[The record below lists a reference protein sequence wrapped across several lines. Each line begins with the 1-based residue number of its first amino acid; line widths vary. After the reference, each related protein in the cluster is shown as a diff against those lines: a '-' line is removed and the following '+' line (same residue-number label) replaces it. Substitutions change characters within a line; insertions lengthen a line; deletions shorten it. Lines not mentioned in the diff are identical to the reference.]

1 MSLDL
6 DAYFRRIGYAGLAE
20 PTLATLAAL
29 QARHPLA
36 IPFENLDAFAGVPVR
51 LDLDSLQRKL
61 VAARRGGYCF
71 EQNTLFA
78 AVLERL
84 GFAVTALAA
93 RVVWERP
100 AGEVRARSHMLV
112 LVALEGGDYI
122 CDVGFGGLT
131 PTAPLRLEANIEQ
144 STPHET
150 FRVLRGAREF
160 GVEARVRGEWKP
172 LYRFDLQ
179 PQAAVDIE
187 QMNFY
192 VMAHVESPMLG
203 RVMAARAAADRRH
216 ALRNGT
222 LASYA
227 LDGTEVKRDLPN
239 VAALR
244 AALTDVFGI
253 DVPRGDALDASFA
266 RLLAQ

>member
-6 DAYFRRIGYAGLAE
+6 DAYFRRIGYAEAAE
-20 PTLATLAAL
+20 PTLATLQAL

-51 LDLDSLQRKL
+51 LDLESLQRKL
-61 VAARRGGYCF
+61 VEARRGGYCF

-84 GFAVTALAA
+84 GFTVTALAA
-93 RVVWERP
+93 RVVWDRP
-100 AGEVRARSHMLV
+100 VGEVRARAHMVV
-112 LVALEGGDYI
+112 LVTLASGDYL

-150 FRVLRGAREF
+150 FRVVRGAREF

-192 VMAHVESPMLG
+192 VMAHPESPMLG
-203 RVMAARAAADRRH
+203 RVMAARAAADRRF
-216 ALRNGT
+216 ALRNCT
-222 LASYA
+222 LTSYA
-227 LDGTEVKRDLPN
+227 LGGAQEQRELTS

-244 AALTDVFGI
+244 AALANVFGI
-253 DVPRGDALDASFA
+253 DAPRGEALDASFA

>member
-6 DAYFRRIGYAGLAE
+6 DAYFRRIGHTGPAA
-20 PTLATLAAL
+20 PTLATLQAL

-51 LDLDSLQRKL
+51 LDLESLQRKL
-61 VAARRGGYCF
+61 VASRRGGYCF

-100 AGEVRARSHMLV
+100 ADEVRARSHMLV
-112 LVALEGGDYI
+112 LVELKEGDYL

-131 PTAPLRLEANIEQ
+131 PTAPLRLDANIEQ
-144 STPHET
+144 GTPHET
-150 FRVLRGAREF
+150 FRVLRGEREF
-160 GVEARVRGEWKP
+160 AVEARVRGEWKP

-187 QMNFY
+187 LLNFY
-192 VMAHVESPMLG
+192 VMAHPESPMQG
-203 RVMAARAAADRRH
+203 RVMAARAAPDRRH
-216 ALRNGT
+216 ALRNGS
-222 LASYA
+222 LVSYA
-227 LDGTEVKRDLPN
+227 QDGTEVRRELTS

-244 AALTDVFGI
+244 AALADVFGI
-253 DVPRGDALDASFA
+253 DVPRGEALDASLA